1 MSRPVLAGLVGRSPD
16 WLKKI
21 ERGERQLNSL
31 VLLLRLAT
39 ALGVTDLSVLTGE
52 APAPVAAWDKAA
64 HPAVPGIRRAMHDA
78 SFAETAEKALSERE
92 LRRQVAQAWS
102 LWHSSARQRTDVGRL
117 LPALI
122 IAAHACVR
130 RSDGIER
137 RRARAATGDLYRLV
151 QRLLAHICEPELH
164 ALAVERGRAMSEDAD
179 TPIALASAAWS
190 SAVSYC
196 AAGQYDSAVQLA
208 ETGAGLLRTRLN
220 DSPDAGGV
228 LGALQL
234 EAAAAHALAGRAG
247 DAYRYLDAA
256 ETTANKLPPGYWHR
270 QSAFERG
277 NVRILSVIVH
287 ANLHRTGEAIT
298 TAEKIDLRAVPS
310 VIRQSRALLETAQV
324 YSARREPDA
333 AVRYLELA
341 TQVSVEA
348 VALIPWARTLAD
360 DLFESAPPI
369 LKSRTASLLSRLGG
383 PIPA

>member
-1 MSRPVLAGLVGRSPD
+1 MTDIPVPTTGQRIRLHREARGMSRPVLAGLVGRSPD

-31 VLLLRLAT
+31 TLLLRLAA

-52 APAPVAAWDKAA
+52 APTPVSAWGKAT
-64 HPAVPGIRRAMHDA
+64 HPAVPGIRRAMHDV
-78 SFAETAEKALSERE
+78 SFDEAPGKALSAGE

-102 LWHSSARQRTDVGRL
+102 LWHSSPRQRTDVGRL

-130 RSDGIER
+130 HSDGIER
-137 RRARAATGDLYRLV
+137 RCARAATGDLYRLV

-196 AAGQYDSAVQLA
+196 AAGQYDFAIQLA
-208 ETGAGLLRTRLN
+208 ETGAGILRSRLD

-247 DAYRYLDAA
+247 DAYRYLDARRRRQ
-256 ETTANKLPPGYWHR
+256 TSCQLDIGTANRHSNGEMSAYCPLSSTPTCIERER
-270 QSAFERG
+270 QS
-277 NVRILSVIVH
+277 SP
-287 ANLHRTGEAIT
+287 
-298 TAEKIDLRAVPS
+298 LRRS
-310 VIRQSRALLETAQV
+310 T
-324 YSARREPDA
+324 
-333 AVRYLELA
+333 
-341 TQVSVEA
+341 
-348 VALIPWARTLAD
+348 
-360 DLFESAPPI
+360 SAPCH
-369 LKSRTASLLSRLGG
+369 R
-383 PIPA
+383 